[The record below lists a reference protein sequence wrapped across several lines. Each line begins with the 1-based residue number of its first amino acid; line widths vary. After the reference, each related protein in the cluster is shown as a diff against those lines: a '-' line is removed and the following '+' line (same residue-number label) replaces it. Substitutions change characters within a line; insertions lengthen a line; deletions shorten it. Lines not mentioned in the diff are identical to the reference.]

1 VQLGGCTLHSFAGVG
16 IPKRY
21 KDFNKMWKRKREW
34 RRVCVLLV
42 DEVSMLSGS
51 LLDAFDATVRK
62 IRNIDA
68 AFGFAFCSNY
78 AGRCFHALCA
88 RRCEKWLLVLML
100 AGA

>member
-1 VQLGGCTLHSFAGVG
+1 MQLGGCTLHSFAGVG

-68 AFGFAFCSNY
+68 AFGFACF
-78 AGRCFHALCA
+78 AQTTRGGVFMRCVHVVVKSGCW
-88 RRCEKWLLVLML
+88 C
-100 AGA
+100 